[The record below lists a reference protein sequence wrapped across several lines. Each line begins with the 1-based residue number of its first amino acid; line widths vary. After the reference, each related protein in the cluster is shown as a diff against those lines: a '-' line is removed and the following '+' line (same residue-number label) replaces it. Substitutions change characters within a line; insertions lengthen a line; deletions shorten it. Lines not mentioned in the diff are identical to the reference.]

1 MTGEWFAAGI
11 EYLGVFA
18 CAVSG
23 FRMAAAKRYDIFGA
37 AVIGFATAVGGGTLR
52 DVLIDRP
59 VFWMQ
64 SPNYLVCTLGSFL
77 FYSLFRR
84 QVVKFGETILLFDTL
99 GLAMFNVIGIKA
111 ALGSGYGMLV
121 AVIMGVVTGSAG
133 GVIRDLLTQQPPLIF
148 QKSEIYA
155 SACLLGGATYA
166 AGVALGF
173 HDIAVQIAAILVVIV
188 VRTLSHAR
196 NVTLPYAP

>member
-1 MTGEWFAAGI
+1 MTGEWFAAAI

-18 CAVSG
+18 FAVSG
-23 FRMAAAKRYDIFGA
+23 FRMAAAKRYDVFGA

-64 SPNYLVCTLGSFL
+64 SPNYLICTMGSFV
-77 FYSLFRR
+77 FYAIFKR
-84 QVVKFGETILLFDTL
+84 QVMKFGETLLLFDTL
-99 GLAMFNVIGIKA
+99 GLAMFNMIGIKA

-133 GVIRDLLTQQPPLIF
+133 GVVRDLLAQEPPLIF

-155 SACLLGGATYA
+155 SACLLGGVTYA
-166 AGVALGF
+166 AGIAFGL

-188 VRTLSHAR
+188 VRTVSHAR
-196 NVTLPYAP
+196 KVTLPYAP

>member
-1 MTGEWFAAGI
+1 MTAEWFAVGV

-18 CAVSG
+18 SAVSG

-37 AVIGFATAVGGGTLR
+37 AVVGFATAVGGGTLR

-64 SPNYLVCTLGSFL
+64 TPNSLVCTMASFL
-77 FYSLFRR
+77 FYALFRR

-99 GLAMFNVIGIKA
+99 GLAMFNMIGIKV
-111 ALGSGYGMLV
+111 ALGAGYGMLV

-133 GVIRDLLTQQPPLIF
+133 GVIRDLLTQAPPLIL

-166 AGVALGF
+166 AGTALGL
-173 HDIAVQIAAILVVIV
+173 HNIAVQSAAILVVIV
-188 VRTLSHAR
+188 IRTLSHAR
-196 NVTLPYAP
+196 NITLPYAP